1 MIAVSSKGRSF
12 RALATYLA
20 TGRTG
25 REHDRVAWS
34 SARNLPTNEP
44 ELAGKIMRATAE
56 QNVRVERPVYHL
68 VLSFDPNDRV
78 DRTTMERVADRVL
91 SQIGLQDHQAVI
103 VAHRDREHAHVHVL
117 VNRVHPATGKVWD
130 LSYDFR
136 AIQEVLRREERALG
150 IREVPG
156 RYQATMEQGIDRVQE
171 RQTGD
176 DRPDPRGPLRQ
187 PEGPETVGRSDVPNA
202 AIGPAHAPARQ
213 GEAERSRAGQPS
225 KERDGDAAFLRR
237 VREQVPAFRASVAWS
252 DLEAAL
258 AYHGLRM
265 ERKGQGL
272 VVTDGTRHARMSR
285 VAPDLGMHRLETR
298 FGLSYDAFVERRD
311 DVVERS
317 GTRIESER
325 ARLEKAPTTDGPSG
339 PATRDV
345 EGQGRA
351 HAARSPET
359 RIDRRASEQ
368 RDINSDGG
376 HAEGTASQRDI
387 THDTG
392 RGTGRNVT
400 GDRVARLARKIE
412 NYEQVVATFGE
423 YYAATHAL
431 RAARA
436 RLALLEAADARARA
450 AGERFDRGLES
461 VYRDPRR
468 ARTAFDRCA
477 IDAGIESAS
486 RAMRERPEQF
496 GLLITNEHRR
506 AFGLLRAEDDSR
518 ARQAASGVA
527 TLGREAWHAR
537 AGIHASEELAAARD
551 GVSRAI
557 ERERRALVPPGR
569 GRLKR
574 RLEHEIGQRMRA
586 LVPRQI
592 DELRRLVT
600 APRFMLALKLKQL
613 AREVILEQDD
623 RAR

>member
-12 RALATYLA
+12 RALAAYLA

-78 DRTTMERVADRVL
+78 DRATMERVADRVL

-117 VNRVHPATGKVWD
+117 VNRVHPVTGHVWD

-136 AIQEVLRREERALG
+136 AIQQVLRREERALG

-171 RQTGD
+171 RHAGD
-176 DRPDPRGPLRQ
+176 DGRAPSPSLRR
-187 PEGPETVGRSDVPNA
+187 PEGPQNGSRSDAPNA
-202 AIGPAHAPARQ
+202 AIGPSHGSPRQ
-213 GEAERSRAGQPS
+213 DAADRSRRGQRT
-225 KERDGDAAFLRR
+225 KEPDGNAAFLRR
-237 VREQVPAFRASVAWS
+237 VREHVPAFRASVAWS

-272 VVTDGTRHARMSR
+272 VVTDGTHHARMSR
-285 VAPDLGMHRLETR
+285 VAPDLGKHRLETR
-298 FGLSYDAFVERRD
+298 FGLSYDAFVERWD

-317 GTRIESER
+317 GKRIET
-325 ARLEKAPTTDGPSG
+325 ARVQEALAHTIDGPG
-339 PATRDV
+339 AATRDV

-351 HAARSPET
+351 QTARPLKT
-359 RIDRRASEQ
+359 RIDRRASER
-368 RDINSDGG
+368 RDIDSEGV
-376 HAEGTASQRDI
+376 HAAGATAPRDI
-387 THDTG
+387 KHDTG
-392 RGTGRNVT
+392 RGTGRNVP
-400 GDRVARLARKIE
+400 GDRVANLARKIE
-412 NYEQVVATFGE
+412 TYEHVAATFGE

-436 RLALLEAADARARA
+436 RLALLEAAEARARA
-450 AGERFDRGLES
+450 TGERFDRGLES
-461 VYRDPRR
+461 VYRDPRG

-477 IDAGIESAS
+477 IDTGIESAS

-496 GLLITNEHRR
+496 GSLITNEHRR
-506 AFGLLRAEDDSR
+506 AFGFLRGEDDTS
-518 ARQAASGVA
+518 ARQAAPGVA

-551 GVSRAI
+551 GVSSAI
-557 ERERRALVPPGR
+557 ERELGARVPPGR

-574 RLEHEIGQRMRA
+574 RLEHGIGQGMRA
-586 LVPRQI
+586 LVPRQVE
-592 DELRRLVT
+592 DLRRLLT
-600 APRFMLALKLKQL
+600 APRCAIAMKLKQL
-613 AREVILEQDD
+613 ARQVVLEQDD
-623 RAR
+623 RVR

>member
-12 RALATYLA
+12 RALAAYLA

-78 DRTTMERVADRVL
+78 DRATMERVADRVL

-117 VNRVHPATGKVWD
+117 VNRVHPITGHVWD

-156 RYQATMEQGIDRVQE
+156 RYQATMGQGIDRGQE
-171 RQTGD
+171 QHAGDYRQAPRPPFRRPEAPETGD
-176 DRPDPRGPLRQ
+176 
-187 PEGPETVGRSDVPNA
+187 RSATPNA
-202 AIGPAHAPARQ
+202 AIGPPHESPRQ
-213 GEAERSRAGQPS
+213 DAADRSRRGQPTR
-225 KERDGDAAFLRR
+225 EHAGDAAFLRR
-237 VREQVPAFRASVAWS
+237 VREYVPAFRASVAWS

-272 VVTDGTRHARMSR
+272 VVTDGTHHARMSR

-317 GTRIESER
+317 GKRIESER
-325 ARLEKAPTTDGPSG
+325 ARPEKAPTTDGPSAA
-339 PATRDV
+339 ATPDV
-345 EGQGRA
+345 EGQGKA
-351 HAARSPET
+351 QTARPTET
-359 RIDRRASEQ
+359 RIDRRAPERWDIDSEGGHAAGTAAQ
-368 RDINSDGG
+368 RDI
-376 HAEGTASQRDI
+376 RR
-387 THDTG
+387 DTG
-392 RGTGRNVT
+392 RGTGRNVA

-436 RLALLEAADARARA
+436 RLGLLEAADARARA

-477 IDAGIESAS
+477 IDTGIESAS

-496 GLLITNEHRR
+496 GLLIVNEHRR
-506 AFGLLRAEDDSR
+506 AFGLLRAEDDTR
-518 ARQAASGVA
+518 ARQAAQGVA
-527 TLGREAWHAR
+527 TLGREAWHTR

-551 GVSRAI
+551 GVLRAT
-557 ERERRALVPPGR
+557 ERELGARVPPGR

-574 RLEHEIGQRMRA
+574 RLEQEIGQGMRA
-586 LVPRQI
+586 LAPRQI
-592 DELRRLVT
+592 EELRRLIT
-600 APRFMLALKLKQL
+600 APRFAIAMKLRQL
-613 AREVILEQDD
+613 AREVVLEQDD

>member
-12 RALATYLA
+12 RALAAYLA

-78 DRTTMERVADRVL
+78 DRAAMERVADRVL
-91 SQIGLQDHQAVI
+91 SQIGLQDYQAVI

-136 AIQEVLRREERALG
+136 AIQEVLRVEERALG

-156 RYQATMEQGIDRVQE
+156 RYQAAMEPGIDPVQARE
-171 RQTGD
+171 AGD
-176 DRPDPRGPLRQ
+176 DGRASQGPLRRLH
-187 PEGPETVGRSDVPNA
+187 GRENGGQSATPNA
-202 AIGPAHAPARQ
+202 VIEPAYEPTQQDAV
-213 GEAERSRAGQPS
+213 ERPRRGQPS
-225 KERDGDAAFLRR
+225 KERDGDVAFLRG
-237 VREQVPAFRASVAWS
+237 VREHVPAFRASVAWS

-258 AYHGLRM
+258 AYHGLHI
-265 ERKGQGL
+265 ERKGKGL
-272 VVTDGTRHARMSR
+272 VVTDGTHHARMSR

-311 DVVERS
+311 DVVERFGKS
-317 GTRIESER
+317 IESAR
-325 ARLEKAPTTDGPSG
+325 ARSEKAHTTDGPAA
-339 PATRDV
+339 ATRDK
-345 EGQGRA
+345 EGQARA
-351 HAARSPET
+351 DTATPQET
-359 RIDRRASEQ
+359 RIDRRAADERGIDRHRGHAAGTAAP
-368 RDINSDGG
+368 RDIK
-376 HAEGTASQRDI
+376 
-387 THDTG
+387 HDTG
-392 RGTGRNVT
+392 RGTGRNVP
-400 GDRVARLARKIE
+400 GDRVANLARKIE
-412 NYEQVVATFGE
+412 NYEHVAATFGE

-436 RLALLEAADARARA
+436 RLALLEAADARART
-450 AGERFDRGLES
+450 AGERFDRGLDS

-477 IDAGIESAS
+477 IDTGIESAS

-506 AFGLLRAEDDSR
+506 AFGLLRTADETR
-518 ARQAASGVA
+518 ARQAARGVA

-537 AGIHASEELAAARD
+537 AGIHASEKLAAARD
-551 GVSRAI
+551 GVLRAT
-557 ERERRALVPPGR
+557 ERELGARVAPGR

-574 RLEHEIGQRMRA
+574 RLEHEIGQGMRA
-586 LVPRQI
+586 LVPRQTE
-592 DELRRLVT
+592 ELRRLVT
-600 APRFMLALKLKQL
+600 APRFALAMKLKQL
-613 AREVILEQDD
+613 ARQVVLEQDD